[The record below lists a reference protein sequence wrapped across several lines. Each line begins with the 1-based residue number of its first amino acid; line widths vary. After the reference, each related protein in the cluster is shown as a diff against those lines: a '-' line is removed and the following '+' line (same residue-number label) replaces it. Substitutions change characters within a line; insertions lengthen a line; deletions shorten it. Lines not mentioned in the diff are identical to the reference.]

1 MKRTLTASLA
11 LCMAAGAF
19 PQAKQIPYTSALCAD
34 ADWQTVNVTEGT
46 STWADEDDPYYF
58 KGSGFECGKF
68 YKYDRNNPAD
78 DWLISPA
85 LSLEA
90 GKEYK
95 ISLWVD
101 AGETENMEL
110 RMARASDVASLS
122 VEGTQVA
129 DYVFD
134 SYDMT
139 RHALVVTPAETGDWY
154 FGIHAYSEAD
164 RNKIYVT
171 GFEVKEN
178 VFMPGAPTGL
188 TVTPDVDG
196 AVSAEI
202 SWTLPTRDSDGAPLP
217 ESAVFDSVRL
227 FRDGTLI
234 ATLGGDAV
242 TYTDT
247 EAGGLT
253 AGKHL
258 YSVCVTV
265 NGVTG
270 PEAEVTSRHIGPLG
284 TYALPWTAGVGSLTA
299 DEFATLFT
307 IIRGEGSELSSS
319 KGWSLKSGYIRFYPG
334 KYDAQDDWL
343 ILPKVRFEQ
352 PGIYRLK
359 VNAEFNNS
367 NDVLIEVYRGQSRSI
382 AAMTEKLGA
391 FTRLPETKADTEV
404 TFEVAEPGEYH
415 LALRAADS
423 DPEYSAYIKLFEITI
438 EEGELLPLPVTGLTA
453 VVEDS
458 SVRLRW
464 TNPAVYNTGK
474 AIERIDRIDVVRG
487 ETVIASISENI
498 VPGAGMEYVDGPGLS
513 GVYTYSLV
521 PYVGELT
528 PKDAPMTVTTPWV
541 GDRIQTLPYVLNFE
555 DAAVSSVVGSL
566 WTVRNNDNDSYLWTL
581 TSTGFT
587 LGVDDWDGGSH
598 DDMLVS
604 PPFMLSPGQY
614 ELTLDLSGGE
624 SGYPLLVG
632 VVEDGDGTYTLQ
644 TEQTV
649 ALDGGKT
656 VSGHTVT
663 LAVGAEP
670 EALRAMQPEARRYC
684 FAIHAA
690 SVYDY
695 NARQIKLAGFKAVYS
710 GDPNAVDEIGLD
722 DTEAGFTYYDLTGR
736 RVERPVKGVY
746 IRVNAFGVRG
756 KVML

>member
-1 MKRTLTASLA
+1 MLTTALA

-46 STWADEDDPYYF
+46 STWVDEDDPYYF
-58 KGSGFECGKF
+58 EGSGFECGKF
-68 YKYDRNNPAD
+68 YKYDRRNPAD

-85 LSLEA
+85 MSLEA

-95 ISLWVD
+95 LSLWID
-101 AGETENMEL
+101 AGQSENLEV
-110 RMARASDVASLS
+110 RMARAADVASLS
-122 VEGTQVA
+122 AEGTQVA
-129 DYVFD
+129 DYEFG
-134 SYDMT
+134 SYDIT
-139 RHALVVTPAETGDWY
+139 RHSVVVTPTETGDWY

-164 RNKIYVT
+164 QNKIYVT

-188 TVTPDVDG
+188 TVTPDVSG

-202 SWTLPTRDSDGAPLP
+202 SWALPTVDSDGAPLP
-217 ESAVFDSVRL
+217 EGAVFNSVQL
-227 FRDGTLI
+227 FRDGTQI
-234 ATLGGDAV
+234 AALGGDAV

-258 YSVCVTV
+258 YSVSVTV

-270 PEAEVTSRHIGPLG
+270 PAAEVTSRHIGPLG
-284 TYALPWTAGVGSLTA
+284 TYSLPWTAGVGSLTA

-307 IIRGEGSELSSS
+307 IVKGEGSELSSS

-334 KYDAQDDWL
+334 KYSAQDDWL

-352 PGIYRLK
+352 SGIYRLK
-359 VNAEFNNS
+359 VNAEFDNTY
-367 NDVLIEVYRGQSRSI
+367 DVLVEVYRGESRSI
-382 AAMTEKLGA
+382 ESMTEKLGA
-391 FTRLPETKADTEV
+391 FTRLPESKADTEV

-415 LALRAADS
+415 LALRAADPE
-423 DPEYSAYIKLFEITI
+423 PEYSTYIKLYEITI

-453 VVEDS
+453 AVEDD
-458 SVRLRW
+458 SVRLHW

-487 ETVIASISENI
+487 ETVIATISADI
-498 VPGAGMEYVDGPGLS
+498 VPGAEMEYLDGPGLS
-513 GVYTYSLV
+513 GIYTYSIV

-528 PKDAPMTVTTPWV
+528 PKGDPMTATTPWV
-541 GDRIQTLPYVLNFE
+541 GDKTQTLPYVLNFE
-555 DAAVSSVVGSL
+555 DAAVSSVLGSL
-566 WTVRNNDNDSYLWTL
+566 WTVRNNDSDSYLWKL

-598 DDMLVS
+598 DDMLVT
-604 PPFMLSPGQY
+604 PPFELASGEY
-614 ELTLDLSGGE
+614 ELTLDLSGGQ

-632 VVEDGDGTYTLQ
+632 LVEDGDETYALQ

-649 ALDGGKT
+649 TLDGSKT
-656 VSGHTVT
+656 VSSRTVT
-663 LAVGAEP
+663 LTVGAEP
-670 EALRAMQPEARRYC
+670 ESLRAAQSEARRYC
-684 FAIHAA
+684 FALHAA
-690 SVYDY
+690 SEYDY

-710 GDPNAVDEIGLD
+710 GDPNAIDEIGVD
-722 DTEAGFTYYDLTGR
+722 ETEAGFTYYDLTGR
-736 RVERPVKGVY
+736 RVECPAKGVY
-746 IRVNAFGVRG
+746 IRVNAAGVRE